1 MGRHPWSLTL
11 RQLLEKI
18 ERDLGGV
25 RTPLTAVG
33 PRGSAD
39 LSFVARSPE
48 QFSTILGIDLDEEL
62 TPTTLRSVCIQ
73 LGMPPTL
80 FGLEEEEPYY
90 PETDVN

>member
-1 MGRHPWSLTL
+1 LGRHPWSLTL
-11 RQLLEKI
+11 RQLLDKI

-25 RTPLTAVG
+25 RKPLTAIG
-33 PRGSAD
+33 PRGSTD

-48 QFSTILGIDLDEEL
+48 QYATILGIDLDEEL

-73 LGMPPTL
+73 LGVPPTL

-90 PETDVN
+90 LDVN